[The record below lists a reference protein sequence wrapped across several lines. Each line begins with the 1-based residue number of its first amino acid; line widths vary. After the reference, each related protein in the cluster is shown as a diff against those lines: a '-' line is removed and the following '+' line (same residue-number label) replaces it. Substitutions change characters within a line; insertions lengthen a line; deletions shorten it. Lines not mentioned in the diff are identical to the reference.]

1 MKSKFFL
8 LMTSALIA
16 IAMNAQNDTGTKT
29 WTSADTLRWQTN
41 QNIFAPYASANNF
54 QEAYPTWKE
63 TYDDCPSFHVNL
75 YIHGV
80 KIINWQISNETDQAK
95 RDALIEDLMTLYDN
109 RIKYFGN
116 LPSRRKDRIIYDKAQ
131 DYNQLKGEK
140 TDYALI
146 YKWTGEAIE
155 DFGDKTYQG
164 AISLYMF
171 SSLKLMQNDMEQYKA
186 QYVADFLKCS
196 ELFNAQIETAK
207 AANNTADEES
217 ATSYKTEIEKMFA
230 VSGAADCDIL
240 QSIYGAK
247 IEENKDN
254 MDFLKE
260 TLILLQRVNCTESD
274 AFLAASEYVHIIAPT
289 AASAQGLGNKAY
301 REKDNDAAERY
312 YTQAIELSEEPEVK
326 AALYYALATI
336 AFNQNSMV
344 KAKQL
349 SLKSIGEN
357 ANYGKAFILIGRCY
371 ADAKNFYPD
380 DPVLSQ
386 LVYVAAVDKFE
397 RARQVDPSVADEAR
411 KLISTYSQYFP
422 SSGDVFMHP
431 SIKEGENYTIGG
443 WIGETIKVR
452 VTK

>member
-1 MKSKFFL
+1 MKSKIFL

-16 IAMNAQNDTGTKT
+16 IAMNAQNDAGTKT

-41 QNIFAPYASANNF
+41 QNIFDPYARANNF

-63 TYDDCPSFHVNL
+63 TYDECPSFHLNL
-75 YIHGV
+75 YIHGA

-95 RDALIEDLMTLYDN
+95 IEALIEDLMTLYDN
-109 RIKYFGN
+109 RIKFFGDH
-116 LPSRRKDRIIYDKAQ
+116 PSKRKDRIIAEKAG

-155 DFGDKTYQG
+155 DFGNSTNAV

-171 SSLKLMQNDMEQYKA
+171 ASLKLMQNDMEQYKA

-196 ELFNAQIETAK
+196 ELFNAQIEAAK
-207 AANNTADEES
+207 AANNATEEENILKH
-217 ATSYKTEIEKMFA
+217 KTDLEKTFA
-230 VSGAADCDIL
+230 SSGAADCDIL
-240 QSIYGAK
+240 QSIYATK

-254 MDFLKE
+254 IEFLKE
-260 TLILLQRVNCTESD
+260 TLILLQRVNCTEID
-274 AFLAASEYVHIIAPT
+274 AFLAASEYAHIIAPT
-289 AASAQGLGNKAY
+289 AASAQGLGHKAY
-301 REKDNDAAERY
+301 REKDNEAAEKY
-312 YTQAIELSEEPEVK
+312 YTQAIELSDDPEVK
-326 AALYYALATI
+326 AALYYNLATI

-357 ANYGKAFILIGRCY
+357 PNYGKSYILIGRCY

-386 LVYVAAVDKFE
+386 LVYIAAVDKFE
-397 RARQVDPSVADEAR
+397 RARQVDPSIADEAR
-411 KLISTYSQYFP
+411 KLIATYSQYFP
-422 SSGDVFMHP
+422 TGGDIFMHP

-443 WIGETIKVR
+443 WIGETVKVR
-452 VTK
+452 AAK